1 MNGYVKMFKVKNENK
16 GNKKKLMSLHK
27 DDYKLL
33 EKYKTIWNK
42 IKELKKLIKL
52 IKCFTSL

>member
-16 GNKKKLMSLHK
+16 DNKKKLVSLHK

-42 IKELKKLIKL
+42 IEELKKLIKL
-52 IKCFTSL
+52 IKCLTSL